1 MSQSVQPGDGR
12 QPQPAAHHPGPQR
25 ACSWR
30 AGAEQGPFF
39 LGVDV
44 GSTTVKLVA
53 CPAPSQANGG
63 LAGDPGQDPTELLFC
78 FYRKHESRQLA
89 TLLDAFRELE
99 SALPVTHAN
108 ARLFVTGSG
117 GARIAEILGGKF
129 VQEVTAV
136 SLAVERCHPEVRSV
150 IELGGQDS
158 KIIILQETTLT
169 GHLKKFAS
177 MNDKCAGGTGAV
189 IERIAAKLNLSSEQ
203 LMQLGYDGVE
213 LHPVAGKCGVFAETD
228 ITGLQKAG
236 VPPEQLMASL
246 FDAIVL
252 QNLSVLTRG
261 HQVKPQ
267 TLLLG
272 GPNFFFPGLRQA
284 WRYHLQKLWQQE
296 RVSAPP
302 SLSADELILVPENA
316 QYFAAIG
323 AIEYGRTEPEEVGE
337 YLGIAA
343 LERALHTA
351 SVHSGNSGT
360 PGLAGSEAE
369 LREFHAHYAKP
380 RSAAQQSHNGARA
393 VEVFLGIDGGSTST
407 KAVCLSRTGDV
418 LASAY
423 RLSQGDPVAD
433 AIAVLK
439 QLREQFAERGERVQI
454 LGSATTGYSR
464 DLLQRV
470 FHADAALVETV
481 AHANSAMRVCPDVEC
496 IVDVGG
502 QDIKIICLN
511 HGAVK
516 DFRLNTQCS
525 AGNGYFLQAAA
536 ESLGIAI
543 EDFASVA
550 FTARQMPIFSYGCAV
565 FLQSDIVNFQRQGWQ
580 PQEIIAGLAAVLPK
594 NVFIY
599 VAGVS
604 NIAKLGRRFL
614 LQGGTQRNLAVV
626 KAEVDFMR
634 SHYFDEGEPEIFVH
648 PNCGEAGAIGGA
660 LHVLAL
666 HVEGRRSSFIGLD
679 QLEQIRYQSIRNEE
693 TRCGFC
699 SNRCSRTFLEVQNR
713 PAALEAETINAANTG
728 ASLETIPAGSD
739 DASPA
744 RRIILAACE
753 RGQAEDAQAARE
765 FNASLAA
772 VKQQNPNI
780 PAIAARAVFQPQKTD
795 SVASTDSFLALLP
808 ASRHRAR
815 LRKERSA
822 LRIGIPKVLNLY
834 AYAPMFSAYLAALGL
849 GSDQVVFSDTTTQEQ
864 FRSTLGLASVDPC
877 FPSKVCISHV
887 RNLLEKS
894 ARGKKKLDIVF
905 FPMIDMLTSFIEDCR
920 GANACPAGAATPE
933 QVKSAF
939 SLSRNM
945 FDEHNV
951 QYVSPVVNLHDRE
964 LFALAMYECWKDLLG
979 LDWKENERAV
989 AAAYEAQKRYEVS
1002 MREESRRVLDRLEQ
1016 EKQIGLVLL
1025 ARPYHHD
1032 PGLNQGILDSLQ
1044 QLGYPI
1050 FSQTYLPLDA
1060 DLMERLFG
1068 AEVAEGTISS
1078 PFAVNDVWK
1087 VCSSAGTNHKLWA
1100 AKFAARHPNLIPV
1113 ELSNFKCGHDAFIS
1127 RVIEQITECEGK
1139 PHFCFRDIDENKPSA
1154 ALKIR
1159 IETIDYFLKQYRKQL
1174 AGN

>member
-1 MSQSVQPGDGR
+1 
-12 QPQPAAHHPGPQR
+12 
-25 ACSWR
+25 
-30 AGAEQGPFF
+30 
-39 LGVDV
+39 VDV
-44 GSTTVKLVA
+44 GSTTVKVVA
-53 CPAPSQANGG
+53 CAQSG
-63 LAGDPGQDPTELLFC
+63 TELLFQC
-78 FYRKHESRQLA
+78 YQRHESRQLA
-89 TLLDAFRELE
+89 TLLDALRQVE
-99 SALPVTHAN
+99 SALPITAAN
-108 ARLFVTGSG
+108 TRLFVTGSG

-136 SLAVERCHPEVRSV
+136 SLAVERCHPSVRSV

-158 KIIILQETTLT
+158 KIIVFQESPLP

-189 IERIAAKLNLSSEQ
+189 IERIAAKLNLSGEQ
-203 LMQLGYDGVE
+203 LVQVGYDGIE

-228 ITGLQKAG
+228 ITGLQKQG

-261 HQVKPQ
+261 HLLKPQ

-284 WRYHLQKLWQQE
+284 WRRHLHRLWEQE
-296 RVSAPP
+296 KVAAPSA
-302 SLSADELILVPENA
+302 LSPDELILVPEHA
-316 QYFAAIG
+316 QYFAAMG
-323 AIEYGRTEPEEVGE
+323 AIEYGRTEAVEVGE
-337 YLGIAA
+337 YFGSAA
-343 LERALHTA
+343 LERALHA
-351 SVHSGNSGT
+351 GSGVYSGNSGT
-360 PGLAGSEAE
+360 PGLSGGEAE
-369 LREFHAHYAKP
+369 LNEFLGQYSPP
-380 RSAAQQSHNGARA
+380 RPPAPPLSAGT

-407 KAVCLSRTGDV
+407 KAVCLSRSGDV

-433 AIAVLK
+433 AIAVLQ
-439 QLREQFAERGERVQI
+439 QLRQHFAQSNARMEV

-481 AHANSAMRVCPDVEC
+481 AHANSALRVFPDVDA
-496 IVDVGG
+496 IIDVGG

-543 EDFASVA
+543 EDFAGVA
-550 FTARQMPIFSYGCAV
+550 FTAEQMPVFTYGCAV

-580 PQEIIAGLAAVLPK
+580 PKEIIAGLAAVLPK
-594 NVFIY
+594 NVFLY

-604 NIAKLGRRFL
+604 NIANLGRRFL

-634 SHYFDEGEPEIFVH
+634 SHFFDEAEPEILVH
-648 PNCGEAGAIGGA
+648 PHCGEAGAIGAA
-660 LHVLAL
+660 LHVMEQ
-666 HVEGRRSSFIGLD
+666 HVQGRRSSFIGIDSLD
-679 QLEQIRYQSIRNEE
+679 TIRYTTLRNEQ

-699 SNRCSRTFLEVQNR
+699 NNNCARTFLEVHDSD
-713 PAALEAETINAANTG
+713 AVGDT
-728 ASLETIPAGSD
+728 ASDT
-739 DASPA
+739 
-744 RRIILAACE
+744 RRIILANCE
-753 RGQAEDAQAARE
+753 RGESADPQAARK
-765 FNASLAA
+765 FNASIAA

-780 PAIAARAVFQPQKTD
+780 PALAARGAFQPPQVSD
-795 SVASTDSFLALLP
+795 IASAP
-808 ASRHRAR
+808 SRIAVRPGSRRRAKQR
-815 LRKERSA
+815 KLRPA
-822 LRIGIPKVLNLY
+822 LRIGIPRVLNLY
-834 AYAPMFSAYLAALGL
+834 ACAPFFSAYFASLGL
-849 GSDQVVFSDTTTQEQ
+849 LAENIVFSDTTTQEQ
-864 FRSTLGLASVDPC
+864 YRSTLGLASVDPC

-894 ARGKKKLDIVF
+894 SRKKLDFLF
-905 FPMIDMLTSFIEDCR
+905 FPMIDTLSTTIEDCR
-920 GANACPAGAATPE
+920 GANACPAGSATPE
-933 QVKSAF
+933 AVKSAF
-939 SLSRNM
+939 SLSRNL
-945 FDEHNV
+945 FEEHNIT
-951 QYVSPVVNLHDRE
+951 YVHPLVSFSDRE
-964 LFALAMYECWKDLLG
+964 LLALQMFECWEDILG
-979 LDWKENERAV
+979 LDWQENARAV
-989 AAAYEAQKRYEVS
+989 ASGYDAQQRFENGL
-1002 MREESRRVLDRLEQ
+1002 REESRHLLDKLES

-1025 ARPYHHD
+1025 GRPYHHD
-1032 PGLNQGILDSLQ
+1032 TGLNHGILDSLQ

-1050 FSQTYLPLDA
+1050 FSQTYLPLDS
-1060 DLMERLFG
+1060 DLLERLFG
-1068 AEVAEGTISS
+1068 AEVATGQISS
-1078 PFAVNDVWK
+1078 ALSVNDVWK
-1087 VCSSAGTNHKLWA
+1087 NSTSAGTNHKLWA

-1127 RVIEQITECEGK
+1127 RVIEQITECAGK
-1139 PHFCFRDIDENKPSA
+1139 PHFCFRDIDENKPA
-1154 ALKIR
+1154 GALRIR

-1174 AGN
+1174 AAN

>member
-1 MSQSVQPGDGR
+1 MSPFVQSGQP
-12 QPQPAAHHPGPQR
+12 PATH
-25 ACSWR
+25 
-30 AGAEQGPFF
+30 QGPFF

-53 CPAPSQANGG
+53 CAAPQRSTGGPAGG
-63 LAGDPGQDPTELLFC
+63 PAKDGTELLFQL
-78 FYRKHESRQLA
+78 YRKHESRQVA
-89 TLLDAFRELE
+89 TLLDALRELE
-99 SALPVTHAN
+99 SALPVTPAN
-108 ARLFVTGSG
+108 TRLFVTGSG

-158 KIIILQETTLT
+158 KIIVLQETPLT

-189 IERIAAKLNLSSEQ
+189 IERIAAKLSLSSEQ
-203 LMQLGYDGVE
+203 LMQIGYDGIE
-213 LHPVAGKCGVFAETD
+213 LHAVAGKCGVFAETD

-261 HQVKPQ
+261 HLLKPQ

-284 WRYHLQKLWQQE
+284 WHHHLHRLWQQE
-296 RVSAPP
+296 KIAAPP
-302 SLSADELILVPENA
+302 SLGPEELILVPEYA

-337 YLGIAA
+337 YLGSAA
-343 LERALHTA
+343 LERSLHTA
-351 SVHSGNSGT
+351 SEVHAGNSGT
-360 PGLAGSEAE
+360 PGLTRSEAE
-369 LREFHAHYAKP
+369 LHEFLAQYGSKGRAESTTP
-380 RSAAQQSHNGARA
+380 LQATAGLSGLPAMRSTI
-393 VEVFLGIDGGSTST
+393 EVFLGIDGGSTST
-407 KAVCLSRTGDV
+407 KAVCLSHQGDV

-439 QLREQFAERGERVQI
+439 QLRGQFAERGARVEI

-481 AHANSAMRVCPDVEC
+481 AHANSAMRVCPEVDC
-496 IVDVGG
+496 IIDVGG

-550 FTARQMPIFSYGCAV
+550 FTARQMPAFSYGCAV

-580 PQEIIAGLAAVLPK
+580 PQEIVAGLAAVLPK
-594 NVFIY
+594 NVFLY

-626 KAEVDFMR
+626 KAEIDFMR
-634 SHYFDEGEPEIFVH
+634 NHYFDEGQPEIFVH
-648 PNCGEAGAIGGA
+648 PNCGEAGAIGAA
-660 LHVLAL
+660 LHVLGL
-666 HVEGRRSSFIGLD
+666 HAEGRRSSFIGME

-699 SNRCSRTFLEVQNR
+699 SNRCARTFLEVHDAE
-713 PAALEAETINAANTG
+713 PAMVGAAQ
-728 ASLETIPAGSD
+728 ADLSLETISGMRDEATT
-739 DASPA
+739 A

-753 RGQAEDAQAARE
+753 RGQAADSHSARE
-765 FNASLAA
+765 FNVSLAA
-772 VKQQNPNI
+772 IKKQNPNI
-780 PAIAARAVFQPQKTD
+780 PAMAARLAFQPQKVD
-795 SVASTDSFLALLP
+795 SVASAGLAMGFSSTAMLP
-808 ASRHRAR
+808 AMLPSSRRRAKQ
-815 LRKERSA
+815 RKMRSA

-834 AYAPMFSAYLAALGL
+834 AYAPLFSAYFAALGL
-849 GSDQVVFSDTTTQEQ
+849 AAEQVVYSDTTTQEQ

-894 ARGKKKLDIVF
+894 SRSSGNKKLDMIF
-905 FPMIDMLTSFIEDCR
+905 FPMIETLTTSLEDCR

-933 QVKSAF
+933 QVQSAF
-939 SLSRNM
+939 SLSRNL
-945 FDEHNV
+945 FEEHQV
-951 QYVSPVVNLHDRE
+951 QYVHPLVNLADRE
-964 LFALAMYECWKDLLG
+964 LFALQMYECWNPLLG
-979 LDWKENERAV
+979 LDWKENTRAV
-989 AAAYEAQKRYEVS
+989 AAAYEAQQRYES
-1002 MREESRRVLDRLEQ
+1002 GLRQESRRLLDRLES

-1025 ARPYHHD
+1025 GRPYHHD

-1050 FSQTYLPLDA
+1050 FSQSYLPLDA
-1060 DLMERLFG
+1060 DLLERLFG
-1068 AEVAEGTISS
+1068 VEVAEGTISTALS
-1078 PFAVNDVWK
+1078 VSDVWK
-1087 VCSSAGTNHKLWA
+1087 VSSSAGTNHKLWA

-1127 RVIEQITECEGK
+1127 RVIEQITECAGK
-1139 PHFCFRDIDENKPSA
+1139 PHFCFRDIDENKPTA
-1154 ALKIR
+1154 ALRIR

>member
-1 MSQSVQPGDGR
+1 VSQSVQSGASRSSHVHESG
-12 QPQPAAHHPGPQR
+12 AHVGHT
-25 ACSWR
+25 AH
-30 AGAEQGPFF
+30 QGPFF

-53 CPAPSQANGG
+53 CAQENS
-63 LAGDPGQDPTELLFC
+63 ELLFR
-78 FYRKHESRQLA
+78 FYRKHESRQVA

-99 SALPVTHAN
+99 SALPVTPAN

-117 GARIAEILGGKF
+117 GARIAQILGGKF

-136 SLAVERCHPEVRSV
+136 SLAVELCHPEVRSV

-158 KIIILQETTLT
+158 KIIILQETALT

-203 LMQLGYDGVE
+203 LMQLNYDGVE
-213 LHPVAGKCGVFAETD
+213 LHSVAGKCGVFAETD

-261 HQVKPQ
+261 HQLKPQ

-284 WRYHLQKLWQQE
+284 WHHHLHKMWQQE
-296 RVSAPP
+296 KVSAPP
-302 SLSADELILVPENA
+302 SLSDELILVPENA
-316 QYFAAIG
+316 QYFAALG

-337 YLGIAA
+337 YLGSAA

-351 SVHSGNSGT
+351 NEAHAGNSSM
-360 PGLAGSEAE
+360 PGLTASEAE
-369 LREFHAHYAKP
+369 LKDFL
-380 RSAAQQSHNGARA
+380 AQYTKRRA
-393 VEVFLGIDGGSTST
+393 VVPCTPHLPTDGKCGPPSTVEVFLGIDGGSTST
-407 KAVCLSRTGDV
+407 KAVCLSRDGDV

-439 QLREQFAERGERVQI
+439 QLRSQFAERGERVEI
-454 LGSATTGYSR
+454 LGSGTTGYSR

-648 PNCGEAGAIGGA
+648 PNCGEAGAIGAA
-660 LHVLAL
+660 LHVLGL
-666 HVEGRRSSFIGLD
+666 HVSGRRSSFIGLD

-699 SNRCSRTFLEVQNR
+699 SNRCSRTFLEVQDSATEPEREVTNI
-713 PAALEAETINAANTG
+713 AAPHLPQSADVGEAS
-728 ASLETIPAGSD
+728 AS
-739 DASPA
+739 

-772 VKQQNPNI
+772 VKQQNPNL
-780 PAIAARAVFQPQKTD
+780 PAIAARAAFQPQKTD
-795 SVASTDSFLALLP
+795 SVASTDTSLALLP
-808 ASRHRAR
+808 AARQRAR
-815 LRKERSA
+815 LRKQRSA
-822 LRIGIPKVLNLY
+822 LRIGIPKALNLY
-834 AYAPMFSAYLAALGL
+834 AYAPLFSGYFAALGL
-849 GSDQVVFSDTTTQEQ
+849 VSDQIVFSDTTTQEQ
-864 FRSTLGLASVDPC
+864 YRSTLGLASVDPC

-894 ARGKKKLDIVF
+894 AKKKLDIFF
-905 FPMIDMLTSFIEDCR
+905 FPMLDMLTTWIEDCR

-933 QVKSAF
+933 QVKAAF
-939 SLSRNM
+939 SLSRDL
-945 FDEHNV
+945 FDEHKV
-951 QYVSPVVNLHDRE
+951 QYVHPVLNLQDRQ
-964 LFALAMYECWKDLLG
+964 LFALEMYECWKDRLG
-979 LDWKENERAV
+979 LDWQENERAV
-989 AAAYEAQKRYEVS
+989 AAAYVAQQRYEAAL
-1002 MREESRRVLDRLEQ
+1002 REESRRLLDRLER

-1025 ARPYHHD
+1025 GRPYHHD

-1068 AEVAEGTISS
+1068 AEVAAGTISS

-1127 RVIEQITECEGK
+1127 RVIEQITECAGK
-1139 PHFCFRDIDENKPSA
+1139 PHFCFRDLDENKPSA

-1159 IETIDYFLKQYRKQL
+1159 VETIDYFLKQYRKQL

>member
-1 MSQSVQPGDGR
+1 VQSSVQNASDNNGR
-12 QPQPAAHHPGPQR
+12 SLH
-25 ACSWR
+25 
-30 AGAEQGPFF
+30 QGPFF

-44 GSTTVKLVA
+44 GSTTVKVVA
-53 CPAPSQANGG
+53 CAQSG
-63 LAGDPGQDPTELLFC
+63 TELLFQL
-78 FYRKHESRQLA
+78 YLRHESRQLA
-89 TLLDAFRELE
+89 TLLDALRQLE
-99 SALPVTHAN
+99 SEFSINPAN
-108 ARLFVTGSG
+108 TRLFVTGSG
-117 GARIAEILGGKF
+117 GARIAQILGGKF

-136 SLAVERCHPEVRSV
+136 SLAVERCHPSVRSV

-158 KIIILQETTLT
+158 KIIVFQESPLP

-189 IERIAAKLNLSSEQ
+189 IERIAAKLNLSTEQ
-203 LMQLGYDGVE
+203 LVRIGYDGIE

-228 ITGLQKAG
+228 ITGLQKQG

-261 HQVKPQ
+261 HLLKPQ

-284 WRYHLQKLWQQE
+284 WRHHLQRMWQQE
-296 RVSAPP
+296 KVAAPP
-302 SLSADELILVPENA
+302 ALSPDELILVPEHA

-323 AIEYGRTEPEEVGE
+323 AIEYGRTEAAEVGE
-337 YLGIAA
+337 YFGSAA
-343 LERALHTA
+343 LERALHAA
-351 SVHSGNSGT
+351 SGAHSGNSGSS
-360 PGLAGSEAE
+360 GLAGSEAE
-369 LREFHAHYAKP
+369 VREFLQQYAVP
-380 RSAAQQSHNGARA
+380 RPPAPELCAST

-407 KAVCLSRTGDV
+407 KAVGLSRNGDV

-433 AIAVLK
+433 AIAVL
-439 QLREQFAERGERVQI
+439 QELRQHFAQRNARMEI

-481 AHANSAMRVCPDVEC
+481 AHANSALRVCPDVDA
-496 IVDVGG
+496 IIDVGG
-502 QDIKIICLN
+502 QDIKIIVLN

-550 FTARQMPIFSYGCAV
+550 FTARQMPVFSYGCAV

-594 NVFIY
+594 NIFLY

-604 NIAKLGRRFL
+604 NIANLGRRFL

-634 SHYFDEGEPEIFVH
+634 SHFFDEAQPEIFVH
-648 PNCGEAGAIGGA
+648 PNCGEAGAIGAA
-660 LHVLAL
+660 LHVMEQY
-666 HVEGRRSSFIGLD
+666 VPGRRSSFIGMD
-679 QLEQIRYQSIRNEE
+679 GLEQIRYTTLRNEQ
-693 TRCGFC
+693 TRCDFC
-699 SNRCSRTFLEVQNR
+699 NNHCARTFIEVQDSVSD
-713 PAALEAETINAANTG
+713 AVNAA
-728 ASLETIPAGSD
+728 
-739 DASPA
+739 PA
-744 RRIILAACE
+744 RRIILASCE
-753 RGQAEDAQAARE
+753 RGEAPDPQAARQ

-780 PAIAARAVFQPQKTD
+780 AALAARGAFQPQE
-795 SVASTDSFLALLP
+795 VRGIASTPSRIALLP
-808 ASRHRAR
+808 ASRRRAKQRKQR
-815 LRKERSA
+815 LS
-822 LRIGIPKVLNLY
+822 LRMGIPKVLNLY
-834 AYAPMFSAYLAALGL
+834 ACAPLFSAYFASLGL
-849 GSDQVVFSDTTTQEQ
+849 PAENIVFSDTTTQEQ
-864 FRSTLGLASVDPC
+864 YRSTLGLASVDPC

-887 RNLLEKS
+887 RNLLDKS
-894 ARGKKKLDIVF
+894 SRRKLDLIF
-905 FPMIDMLTSFIEDCR
+905 FPMIEMLTTTLEDCR
-920 GANACPAGAATPE
+920 GSNACPAGAATPE
-933 QVKSAF
+933 AIQSAF
-939 SLSRNM
+939 SLSRNL
-945 FDEHNV
+945 FEEHNIT
-951 QYVSPVVNLHDRE
+951 YVHPLVNLADRD
-964 LFALAMYECWKDLLG
+964 LFALQMFECWKHILG
-979 LDWKENERAV
+979 LDWQENARAV
-989 AAAYEAQKRYEVS
+989 DAAYAAQQRYENGL
-1002 MREESRRVLDRLEQ
+1002 RQESRQLLDKLER
-1016 EKQIGLVLL
+1016 ERQIGLVLL
-1025 ARPYHHD
+1025 GRPYHHD

-1050 FSQTYLPLDA
+1050 LSQTYLPLDS
-1060 DLMERLFG
+1060 DLLERLFG
-1068 AEVAEGTISS
+1068 AEVSKDLVPSALSV
-1078 PFAVNDVWK
+1078 ADVWK
-1087 VCSSAGTNHKLWA
+1087 NSTSAGTNQKLWA

-1127 RVIEQITECEGK
+1127 RVIEQITECAGK
-1139 PHFCFRDIDENKPSA
+1139 PHFCFRDIDENKPA
-1154 ALKIR
+1154 GALRIR
-1159 IETIDYFLKQYRKQL
+1159 IETIDHFLKQYRKQL

>member
-1 MSQSVQPGDGR
+1 MSFSVQLGDGR
-12 QPQPAAHHPGPQR
+12 HKPAAY
-25 ACSWR
+25 
-30 AGAEQGPFF
+30 QGPFF

-53 CPAPSQANGG
+53 CA
-63 LAGDPGQDPTELLFC
+63 QDGTELLFQL
-78 FYRKHESRQLA
+78 YRKHESRQVA
-89 TLLDAFRELE
+89 TLFDGLRELE
-99 SALPVTHAN
+99 SALPVTPAN
-108 ARLFVTGSG
+108 TRLFVTGSG
-117 GARIAEILGGKF
+117 GARIAEVLGGKF

-158 KIIILQETTLT
+158 KIIILQETPLT

-189 IERIAAKLNLSSEQ
+189 IERIAAKLSLSSEQ
-203 LMQLGYDGVE
+203 LMQLGYDGIE

-261 HQVKPQ
+261 HLLKPQ

-284 WRYHLQKLWQQE
+284 WHRHLHRLWQQE
-296 RVSAPP
+296 KVSAPD
-302 SLSADELILVPENA
+302 SLSPEELILVPEHA

-337 YLGIAA
+337 YLGSAA
-343 LERALHTA
+343 LERTLHAA
-351 SVHSGNSGT
+351 SEAHSGNSGT

-369 LREFHAHYAKP
+369 LREFLARYGKSKSNIHSPTQATEACVGHQSTPGAADETVAGGPFKP
-380 RSAAQQSHNGARA
+380 SFGLSGA
-393 VEVFLGIDGGSTST
+393 VDFIVPQKTIEVFLGIDGGSTST
-407 KAVCLSRTGDV
+407 KAVCLSRQGDV

-439 QLREQFAERGERVQI
+439 QLREQFAERGARVEI

-481 AHANSAMRVCPDVEC
+481 AHANSAMRVCPEVEC

-536 ESLGIAI
+536 ESLGIPI

-550 FTARQMPIFSYGCAV
+550 FTARQMPVFSYGCAV

-594 NVFIY
+594 NVFLY

-626 KAEVDFMR
+626 KAEIDFMR
-634 SHYFDEGEPEIFVH
+634 SHYFDEGQPEIFVH
-648 PNCGEAGAIGGA
+648 PHCGEAGAIGAA
-660 LHVLAL
+660 LHVLGL
-666 HVEGRRSSFIGLD
+666 HAEGRRSSFIGME

-699 SNRCSRTFLEVQNR
+699 SNRCARTFLEVHENQPVHDQ
-713 PAALEAETINAANTG
+713 PAH
-728 ASLETIPAGSD
+728 
-739 DASPA
+739 DASGA

-753 RGQAEDAQAARE
+753 RGEAADSKAVRE

-780 PAIAARAVFQPQKTD
+780 PALAARAAFQPTNVD
-795 SVASTDSFLALLP
+795 SVASADSPLALLP
-808 ASRHRAR
+808 SSRRRAKQ
-815 LRKERSA
+815 RKTRSA
-822 LRIGIPKVLNLY
+822 LRIGIPRALNLY
-834 AYAPMFSAYLAALGL
+834 AYAPLFSAYFAALGFAAE
-849 GSDQVVFSDTTTQEQ
+849 QIVYSDTTTQEQ

-894 ARGKKKLDIVF
+894 SKPGKKKLDIIF
-905 FPMIDMLTSFIEDCR
+905 FPMIDTLTTPLEDCR

-933 QVKSAF
+933 QVQSAF
-939 SLSRNM
+939 SLSRNL
-945 FDEHNV
+945 FEEHQV
-951 QYVSPVVNLHDRE
+951 QYVHPLVNLRDRE
-964 LFALAMYECWKDLLG
+964 LFALQMYECWNSILG

-989 AAAYEAQKRYEVS
+989 VAAFEAQHRYENGL
-1002 MREESRRVLDRLEQ
+1002 RKDSRRLLDRLEND
-1016 EKQIGLVLL
+1016 KQIGLVLL
-1025 ARPYHHD
+1025 GRPYHHD

-1060 DLMERLFG
+1060 DLLERLFG
-1068 AEVAEGTISS
+1068 AEVTEGTISTPLS
-1078 PFAVNDVWK
+1078 VSDVWK
-1087 VCSSAGTNHKLWA
+1087 VSSSAGTNHKLWA

-1127 RVIEQITECEGK
+1127 RVIEQITECAGK

-1154 ALKIR
+1154 ALRIR

-1174 AGN
+1174 AGNSGWSVD

>member
-1 MSQSVQPGDGR
+1 VKLSEQNAAGSLELRGGYAANDAA
-12 QPQPAAHHPGPQR
+12 PAA
-25 ACSWR
+25 
-30 AGAEQGPFF
+30 GARRDRQSAAQGPFF

-53 CPAPSQANGG
+53 CAQSGN
-63 LAGDPGQDPTELLFC
+63 ELLFQL
-78 FYRKHESRQLA
+78 YRRHESRQLA
-89 TLLDAFRELE
+89 TLLDALRELE
-99 SALPVTHAN
+99 SALPINAAN
-108 ARLFVTGSG
+108 TRLFVTGSG

-136 SLAVERCHPEVRSV
+136 SLAVERLHPAVRSV

-158 KIIILQETTLT
+158 KIIAFQESTIP

-189 IERIAAKLNLSSEQ
+189 IERIAAKLNLPAEQ
-203 LMQLGYDGVE
+203 VVQIGYDGIE

-228 ITGLQKAG
+228 ITGLQKQG

-261 HQVKPQ
+261 HLLHPQ

-284 WRYHLQKLWQQE
+284 WRHHLHRLWQHE
-296 RVSAPP
+296 KVAMPAAVSP
-302 SLSADELILVPENA
+302 DELILVPEHA

-323 AIEYGRTEPEEVGE
+323 AIEYGRTEPAEVGE
-337 YLGIAA
+337 YLGSVA
-343 LERALHTA
+343 LERAIQA
-351 SVHSGNSGT
+351 SSGSQIGNAGMN
-360 PGLAGSEAE
+360 GLAGSEAE
-369 LREFHAHYAKP
+369 LHQFLQHYAAP
-380 RSAAQQSHNGARA
+380 RPAGARIDA
-393 VEVFLGIDGGSTST
+393 SPSAEVVEVFLGIDGGSTST
-407 KAVCLSRTGDV
+407 KAVCLSRGGDV
-418 LASAY
+418 LASSY

-433 AIAVLK
+433 AIAVLQ
-439 QLREQFAERGERVQI
+439 QLRQQFAQSNTRMEI

-481 AHANSAMRVCPDVEC
+481 AHANSALRIHPDVDA
-496 IVDVGG
+496 IIDVGG

-543 EDFASVA
+543 EDFADVA
-550 FTARQMPIFSYGCAV
+550 FTAEQMPVFSYGCAV
-565 FLQSDIVNFQRQGWQ
+565 FLQSDIVNFQRQGWR

-594 NVFIY
+594 NIFLY

-604 NIAKLGRRFL
+604 NIATLGRRFL

-626 KAEVDFMR
+626 KAEVDFIR
-634 SHYFDEGEPEIFVH
+634 SHFFDEAQPEIFVH
-648 PNCGEAGAIGGA
+648 PYCGEAGAIGAA
-660 LHVLAL
+660 LHMLGQYAPG
-666 HVEGRRSSFIGLD
+666 HRSSFIGMDELD
-679 QLEQIRYQSIRNEE
+679 QIRYSTVRNEE

-699 SNRCSRTFLEVQNR
+699 SNRCARTFIEVHD
-713 PAALEAETINAANTG
+713 G
-728 ASLETIPAGSD
+728 ASASLCNPGDGSAPD
-739 DASPA
+739 SPDGSA
-744 RRIILAACE
+744 RRIILANCE
-753 RGQAEDAQAARE
+753 RGEASDAAAART

-780 PAIAARAVFQPQKTD
+780 PALAAKSAFQPQM
-795 SVASTDSFLALLP
+795 VPGIASAPGGVALLP
-808 ASRHRAR
+808 SAR
-815 LRKERSA
+815 RRSKQRKQRTA

-834 AYAPMFSAYLAALGL
+834 AYGPLFSAYFASLGL
-849 GSDQVVFSDTTTQEQ
+849 PAENIVFSDTTTLEQ
-864 FRSTLGLASVDPC
+864 YRSTLGLASVDPC

-887 RNLLEKS
+887 HNLLDKS
-894 ARGKKKLDIVF
+894 SRKKLDFIF
-905 FPMIDMLTSFIEDCR
+905 FPMIDTLTTSIEDCR
-920 GANACPAGAATPE
+920 GSNACPAGAATPE
-933 QVKSAF
+933 AVQSAF
-939 SLSRNM
+939 SLSRNL
-945 FDEHNV
+945 FEEHGIT
-951 QYVSPVVNLHDRE
+951 YMHPVVNLSDRD
-964 LFALAMYECWKDLLG
+964 LLALQMFECWKDVLG
-979 LDWKENERAV
+979 LDWKENSRAV
-989 AAAYEAQKRYEVS
+989 DAAYAAQQRYEKELRQQS
-1002 MREESRRVLDRLEQ
+1002 RQLLDKLEREH
-1016 EKQIGLVLL
+1016 QIGLVLL
-1025 ARPYHHD
+1025 GRPYHHD

-1050 FSQTYLPLDA
+1050 FSQTYLPLDE
-1060 DLMERLFG
+1060 DLLERLFG
-1068 AEVAEGTISS
+1068 AEVSQGLIPS
-1078 PFAVNDVWK
+1078 PLSVSDVWK
-1087 VCSSAGTNHKLWA
+1087 ISSSAGTNHKLWA

-1127 RVIEQITECEGK
+1127 RVIEQITECAGK
-1139 PHFCFRDIDENKPSA
+1139 PHFCFRDIDENKPA
-1154 ALKIR
+1154 GALRIR
-1159 IETIDYFLKQYRKQL
+1159 VETIDYFLKQYRKQL
-1174 AGN
+1174 AAN

>member
-1 MSQSVQPGDGR
+1 MASRESKGIWIEERSHPVKLSVQN
-12 QPQPAAHHPGPQR
+12 AADRNGQS
-25 ACSWR
+25 A
-30 AGAEQGPFF
+30 AQGPFF

-53 CPAPSQANGG
+53 CLQSGA
-63 LAGDPGQDPTELLFC
+63 ELLFQL
-78 FYRKHESRQLA
+78 YRRHESRQLA
-89 TLLDAFRELE
+89 TLLDALCELE
-99 SALPVTHAN
+99 SALPINAAN
-108 ARLFVTGSG
+108 TRLFVTGSG

-136 SLAVERCHPEVRSV
+136 SLAVERLHPAVRSV

-158 KIIILQETTLT
+158 KIIAFQESTIP

-189 IERIAAKLNLSSEQ
+189 IERIAAKLNLPAEQ
-203 LMQLGYDGVE
+203 VVQIGYDGIE

-228 ITGLQKAG
+228 ITGLQKQG

-261 HQVKPQ
+261 HLLHPQ

-284 WRYHLQKLWQQE
+284 WRHHLHRLWQHE
-296 RVSAPP
+296 KVAMPPAVSP
-302 SLSADELILVPENA
+302 DELILVPEHA

-323 AIEYGRTEPEEVGE
+323 AIEYGRTEAAEVGE
-337 YLGIAA
+337 YLGSAA
-343 LERALHTA
+343 LERALQA
-351 SVHSGNSGT
+351 STGVQTGNSGT

-369 LREFHAHYAKP
+369 LNEFLRQYAAP
-380 RSAAQQSHNGARA
+380 RPSSQPINVSSSTDA

-407 KAVCLSRTGDV
+407 KAVYLSRSGNV
-418 LASAY
+418 LASSY

-433 AIAVLK
+433 AIAVLQ
-439 QLREQFAERGERVQI
+439 QLRQSFAESGTRVEI

-481 AHANSAMRVCPDVEC
+481 AHANSALRIHPD
-496 IVDVGG
+496 IDAIIDVGG

-543 EDFASVA
+543 EDFADVA
-550 FTARQMPIFSYGCAV
+550 FTAQQMPVFSYGCAV
-565 FLQSDIVNFQRQGWQ
+565 FLQSDIVNFQRQGWR

-594 NVFIY
+594 NVFLY

-604 NIAKLGRRFL
+604 NIATLGRRFL

-634 SHYFDEGEPEIFVH
+634 SHFFDEAEPEIFVH
-648 PNCGEAGAIGGA
+648 PHCGEAGAIGAA
-660 LHVLAL
+660 LHVLEQYAP
-666 HVEGRRSSFIGLD
+666 GRRSSFIGMDELD
-679 QLEQIRYQSIRNEE
+679 QIRYSTVRSEE

-699 SNRCSRTFLEVQNR
+699 SNRCARTFIEVNDG
-713 PAALEAETINAANTG
+713 TG
-728 ASLETIPAGSD
+728 ASLAETGSAPD
-739 DASPA
+739 SSDSSEHS
-744 RRIILAACE
+744 RRIILANCE
-753 RGQAEDAQAARE
+753 RGEATDVAAARE

-772 VKQQNPNI
+772 VKKQNPNI
-780 PAIAARAVFQPQKTD
+780 PAMAAKAAFQPQMVPGIA
-795 SVASTDSFLALLP
+795 SAPGGVAVLP
-808 ASRHRAR
+808 SAR
-815 LRKERSA
+815 RRTKQRKQRPA

-834 AYAPMFSAYLAALGL
+834 AYGPLFSAYFTSLGL
-849 GSDQVVFSDTTTQEQ
+849 PAENIVFSDTTTPEQ
-864 FRSTLGLASVDPC
+864 FRTTLGLASVDPC

-887 RNLLEKS
+887 RNLLDKS
-894 ARGKKKLDIVF
+894 VRRKLDFIF
-905 FPMIDMLTSFIEDCR
+905 FPMIDMLTTMIEDCR
-920 GANACPAGAATPE
+920 GSNACPAGAATPE
-933 QVKSAF
+933 AVQSAF
-939 SLSRNM
+939 SLSRNL
-945 FDEHNV
+945 FEEHNIT
-951 QYVSPVVNLHDRE
+951 YMHPVVNLADRE
-964 LFALAMYECWKDLLG
+964 LLALQMFECWKETLG
-979 LDWKENERAV
+979 LDWQENSRAIE
-989 AAAYEAQKRYEVS
+989 AAYTAQQSYEKEL
-1002 MREESRRVLDRLEQ
+1002 RQESRRLLDKLER
-1016 EKQIGLVLL
+1016 EHQIGLVLL
-1025 ARPYHHD
+1025 GRPYHHD

-1050 FSQTYLPLDA
+1050 FSQTYLPLDE
-1060 DLMERLFG
+1060 DLLERLFG
-1068 AEVAEGTISS
+1068 AEVSQGLITS
-1078 PFAVNDVWK
+1078 PLSVTDVWK
-1087 VCSSAGTNHKLWA
+1087 ISSSAGTNHKLWA

-1127 RVIEQITECEGK
+1127 RVIEQITECAGK
-1139 PHFCFRDIDENKPSA
+1139 PHFCFRDIDENKPA
-1154 ALKIR
+1154 GALRIR
-1159 IETIDYFLKQYRKQL
+1159 VETIDYFLKQYRKQL